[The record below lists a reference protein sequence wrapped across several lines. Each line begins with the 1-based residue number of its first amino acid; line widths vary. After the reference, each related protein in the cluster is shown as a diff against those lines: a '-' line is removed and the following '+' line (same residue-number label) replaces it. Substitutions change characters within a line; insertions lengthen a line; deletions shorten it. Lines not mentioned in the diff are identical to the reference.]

1 MTTKVSKGSN
11 ISKTVS
17 CFKAED
23 IRIVIF
29 EGVRSSLQ
37 SHPLW
42 VNLYIT
48 EPIPYH
54 ITVVDQM
61 TAPIVCVQSIYLSD
75 KETSSGQ
82 TTRPPKYVISAD
94 IVHMFGGKEQPQL
107 YKDIYILSG
116 SL

>member
-1 MTTKVSKGSN
+1 MTNPLIYQRKTILGKSSKVQP
-11 ISKTVS
+11 IDH
-17 CFKAED
+17 F
-23 IRIVIF
+23 
-29 EGVRSSLQ
+29 RSSLK